1 MLSWIRRVWVGGA
14 CAASCAIGGTHGSL
28 GVQTERILFMSR
40 VLYIDYENVQN
51 VDLNRIA
58 HLDFKVWLFAGVS
71 QSRIPIE
78 LVRSTQAFGNKLEW
92 VSIDGNGP
100 NALDF
105 HIAYYLGAH
114 AANNSKDEYFILSK
128 DKGFDP
134 LIKHVA
140 KLKVKCRRIST
151 ISEIEPT
158 QRATAKTKRAPDSDG
173 VYGKIVEN
181 LSKIAETKRPRN
193 RKTLRGHVKTII
205 GKTQTDEKIDEI
217 ISRLFAS
224 RVVLEADGGLAY
236 RL

>member
-1 MLSWIRRVWVGGA
+1 
-14 CAASCAIGGTHGSL
+14 
-28 GVQTERILFMSR
+28 MSR
-40 VLYIDYENVQN
+40 VLYIDYENVQS
-51 VDLNRIA
+51 VDPSRIA
-58 HLDFKVWLFAGVS
+58 HMDFKVWLFAGVS

-78 LVRSTQAFGNKLEW
+78 LVKSTQALGNKLEW

-134 LIKHVA
+134 LLKHVA
-140 KLKVKCRRIST
+140 KLKVKCRRIGT
-151 ISEIEPT
+151 ISEIEPL
-158 QRATAKTKRAPDSDG
+158 QRPTAKNKRAPDSDSA
-173 VYGKIVEN
+173 YAKIIEN
-181 LSKIAETKRPRN
+181 LSQIAETKRPRN

-205 GKTQTDEKIDEI
+205 GKSQTDEKIDDI
-217 ISRLFAS
+217 ISQLFAS
-224 RVVLEADGGLAY
+224 RVVTDADGGLAY

>member
-1 MLSWIRRVWVGGA
+1 
-14 CAASCAIGGTHGSL
+14 
-28 GVQTERILFMSR
+28 MSR
-40 VLYIDYENVQN
+40 VLYIDYENVQS
-51 VDLNRIA
+51 VDLSRIA
-58 HLDFKVWLFAGVS
+58 QMDFKVWLFAGVS

-114 AANNSKDEYFILSK
+114 TANNTKDEYFILSK

-158 QRATAKTKRAPDSDG
+158 QRTSARTKRAPDSDSA
-173 VYGKIVEN
+173 YAKIVEN
-181 LSKIAETKRPRN
+181 LSKIAETRRPRN
-193 RKTLRGHVKTII
+193 RKALTGHVKSIL
-205 GKTQTDEKIDEI
+205 GKSKTDQKIDEV
-217 ISRLFAS
+217 ISQLFAS
-224 RVVLEADGGLAY
+224 RVVLDADGGLAY